1 MSNSDSLNWICTLN
15 DRNFEQIWTKMCI
28 DISQPILSSFIS
40 QVYKA
45 LSYENVNGFLASD
58 SFAITN
64 ILNLPSPI
72 GVRIFNVLKQKK
84 IATLFLQKIS
94 KSYFLLSFLVIS
106 KKKLIFF
113 SKLFIFIM
121 MIILVKKMLEF
132 FSSI

>member
-1 MSNSDSLNWICTLN
+1 MSNSDSLDSICTLN

-28 DISQPILSSFIS
+28 YISQPILSSFIS
-40 QVYKA
+40 QVYKT
-45 LSYENVNGFLASD
+45 LSYENVNGFLVSD

-64 ILNLPSPI
+64 ILNLPYPI

-106 KKKLIFF
+106 KKKQIFF
-113 SKLFIFIM
+113 SKLLILIM

>member
-1 MSNSDSLNWICTLN
+1 MSNSDSLDSICTLN

-40 QVYKA
+40 QVYKT
-45 LSYENVNGFLASD
+45 LSYENVNGFLVSD

-64 ILNLPSPI
+64 ILNLPYPI

-106 KKKLIFF
+106 KKKQILF
-113 SKLFIFIM
+113 SKLLILIM